1 MGALAD
7 EQRAARRA
15 RARERARDLRD
26 GEGAVVIDALMEAEI
41 VATLAPTMG
50 QRVVDDYFDR
60 VTDRARI
67 ERVNETRDRVIGERA
82 AYVADLR
89 ARRDAAWAADRARR
103 DALVPRNPDLVPAR
117 GDERVYSLRQNA
129 RRPG

>member
-1 MGALAD
+1 M
-7 EQRAARRA
+7 
-15 RARERARDLRD
+15 
-26 GEGAVVIDALMEAEI
+26 IDALMEAEI

-50 QRVVDDYFDR
+50 QRVVDDYLDR